1 MSYLPRLVIAAPMS
15 GSGKTTITA
24 GLIGA
29 LLARGTRVAPF
40 KVGPDYIDPGYHTLA
55 AGHTCRNLDA
65 WMLPPGLIP
74 SLLSRYAYGANMA
87 LIEGVMGLFDG
98 YSGWDDSG
106 STAHIARLTDSPI
119 LLVLDSR
126 SMARTAAALVKGL
139 CEFDPR
145 VRIVGVLLNRV
156 GSDKHTRMLQDAI
169 ETSVGVPVVGAL
181 RRDETLQLPERHL
194 GLVPTAEP
202 GRWQAWIAAVAQQ
215 VTDQVDLGKIIEL
228 ASNAAA
234 LPRTSSRVSS
244 VASLHEDG
252 VPPVI
257 AVARDAA
264 FSFLYEENLDL
275 LREAG
280 ADIAF
285 FSPLHDQALPP
296 RTSVLYLCGGFPE
309 LYAAELAANKPMLAA
324 VRAAVRDGMP
334 VYAEC
339 GGLMYLTQAIVDLD
353 GKTHTMAAVL
363 PGQSLMTKRLTL
375 GYRTIQAAFDNWLW
389 RAGETMRGH
398 EFHYSTWN
406 DSTGAVPAAY
416 TIVPDE
422 WRSESRSEGATIR
435 NVVASYIHL
444 HFLSYPEL
452 AVRFVRAGRRG
463 L

>member
-1 MSYLPRLVIAAPMS
+1 MSHLPRLVIAAPMS
-15 GSGKTTITA
+15 GSGKTTITT
-24 GLIGA
+24 GLIAA
-29 LLARGTRVAPF
+29 LAARGTQVAPF

-74 SLLSRYAYGANMA
+74 AMLTRYAYGANLA

-126 SMARTAAALVKGL
+126 SMARTAAALIKGL

-202 GRWQAWIAAVAQQ
+202 GRWQSWIETVGQQ
-215 VTDQVDLGKIIEL
+215 VAEQVDLSKVLAL
-228 ASNAAA
+228 ASAAGRI
-234 LPRTSSRVSS
+234 PPTHSS
-244 VASLHEDG
+244 VSNITSLREEG

-285 FSPLHDQALPP
+285 FSPMDDQQLPP

-309 LYAAELAANKPMLAA
+309 LYAAELSANKPMLAA
-324 VRAAVRDGMP
+324 IQSAVRDGMP

-339 GGLMYLTQAIVDLD
+339 GGLMYLTQAIVDLE
-353 GKTHTMAAVL
+353 GKTHTMAAAL
-363 PGQSLMTKRLTL
+363 PGHSLMTRRLTL
-375 GYRTIQAAFDNWLW
+375 GYRTIQSALDNWLW

-398 EFHYSTWN
+398 EFHYSTWS
-406 DSTGAVPAAY
+406 DSTGAVPPAY

-422 WRSESRSEGATIR
+422 WRSESRREGAAIR